1 MSGTRGG
8 ALRSHTVHTS
18 EMSPPMARGD
28 SRRVG
33 ARGRLSM
40 VGCGRSALKG
50 CRNSVT
56 SVPICGGNCTRP
68 FVADG
73 ARMSQD
79 DEAEA
84 NRTMLDNLNSWSRE
98 VCRRELPSVLP
109 RLLISLE
116 DAEGRAASLI
126 RAGAGGLWQGSN
138 PRRLRGG
145 GGGGSKD
152 SGGCRA

>member
-18 EMSPPMARGD
+18 EMSPPMARED

-116 DAEGRAASLI
+116 DAEGRAASLMP
-126 RAGAGGLWQGSN
+126 RGSGRPVAGLE
-138 PRRLRGG
+138 P
-145 GGGGSKD
+145 
-152 SGGCRA
+152 